1 MSDENH
7 SVVKQTGE
15 LKFPL
20 FDYLLKTY
28 VNPLAP
34 NSHLRLIMI
43 LSELFEDGSRETVT
57 RGGVIEFQPA
67 LSLTQAFADDLRRTK
82 VI

>member
-1 MSDENH
+1 MI
-7 SVVKQTGE
+7 QTST
-15 LKFPL
+15 K
-20 FDYLLKTY
+20 
-28 VNPLAP
+28 
-34 NSHLRLIMI
+34 NSTVPISSADVGDMI
-43 LSELFEDGSRETVT
+43 LSKYYMKTVPERLS